1 MMSREGVLTKEI
13 VGVIP
18 AAGKGMR
25 AYPGTKYIPKVM
37 FEVNGKPIIHRSI
50 ELMRDKLGI
59 KRIYVI
65 LGYSGDMIKGYM
77 KDGSEFGVKITYL
90 TNDRIEEGLTR
101 SIYMAKDHVT
111 SPFIVLLGDEVYINT
126 NHEQILS
133 MLSQDFNAICAVKET
148 DSPEA
153 IRKNYSVELQK
164 GRITSLVEKPR
175 VIKNNYLGCGTY
187 VLKSSFFDFIEKTP
201 RSSRSKVVELTDV
214 INTIARES
222 SGVLPF
228 FLRGDYANV
237 NTTEDL
243 NMVNYLFRSRTFD
256 QYRISVIIPALN
268 EERTIA
274 SVVRDFRVPEV
285 DEIIVVDGNSTDN
298 TVTLAEEAGARVLTK
313 HSNSVPGYGEKL
325 KYGMERAEGDILI
338 LTEADGTFKARD
350 LGKILEYLKDAD
362 MVIGT
367 RTTRQMIEQ
376 GANMDW
382 FLRWGNV
389 FLGKL
394 LEVLWWGDEP
404 RFTDVGCTFRGLWKD
419 TFLKIRDNL
428 QATGPEFSPEM
439 MIEFIRAKKRVIEIP
454 VSYHRRVGGS
464 SKHGGTYRRKTK
476 TGFKMM
482 FLMFRKR
489 FGF

>member
-1 MMSREGVLTKEI
+1 LTKEI
-13 VGVIP
+13 AGVIP

-25 AYPGTKYIPKVM
+25 AYPSAKYIPKVM
-37 FEVNGKPIIHRSI
+37 FEVNGKPIIQRSV

-65 LGYSGDMIKGYM
+65 LGYSGDMIRSYL
-77 KDGSEFGVKITYL
+77 KDGSELGVDITYL

-101 SIYMAKDHVT
+101 SIYVVKECVT

-133 MLSQDFNAICAVKET
+133 MLNHDFNVICAVKET
-148 DSPEA
+148 DSSEA
-153 IRKNYSVELQK
+153 IRKNYSVELRDGQ
-164 GRITSLVEKPR
+164 ITSLVEKPR
-175 VIKNNYLGCGTY
+175 EIRNNYLGCGTY
-187 VLKSSFFDFIEKTP
+187 VFKSSFFDYVEKTP
-201 RSSRSKVVELTDV
+201 CSSRSNVVELTDV
-214 INTIARES
+214 INTVAKES
-222 SGVLPF
+222 GGVLPF
-228 FLRGDYANV
+228 FLKGDYVNV
-237 NTTEDL
+237 NTVEDL
-243 NMVNYLFRSRTFD
+243 NMANYVFRSKTFD
-256 QYRISVIIPALN
+256 QYKISVIIPALN
-268 EERTIA
+268 EEKTIA
-274 SVVRDFRVPEV
+274 SVIKDFKVPEV
-285 DEIIVVDGNSTDN
+285 DEIVVVDGNSTDN
-298 TVTLAEEAGARVLTK
+298 TVKFAAEAGARVVTK
-313 HSNSVPGYGEKL
+313 PSSSVPGYGEKL
-325 KYGMERAEGDILI
+325 RYGMEMAEGDVLV
-338 LTEADGTFKARD
+338 LTEADGTFKSKD

-362 MVIGT
+362 MVVGT

-404 RFTDVGCTFRGLWKD
+404 RFTDVGCTYRGLWKD
-419 TFLKIRDNL
+419 AFVKVKDNL
-428 QATGPEFSPEM
+428 QAAGPEFSPEM

-454 VSYHRRVGGS
+454 VSYHRRVSGE

-489 FGF
+489 LGL

>member
-1 MMSREGVLTKEI
+1 MTKEI

-25 AYPGTKYIPKVM
+25 AYPSTRYIPKVM
-37 FEVNGKPIIHRSI
+37 FEVNGKPIIQRNI

-59 KRIYVI
+59 RHIYVI
-65 LGYSGDMIKGYM
+65 LGYSGDMIK
-77 KDGSEFGVKITYL
+77 KCLNDGSEFGVNITYL
-90 TNDRIEEGLTR
+90 TNDRVEDGLAQ
-101 SIYMAKDHVT
+101 SIFVAKEHVT

-133 MLSQDFNAICAVKET
+133 KLNQNFNVICAVKET
-148 DSPEA
+148 ENPDT
-153 IRKNYSVELQK
+153 IKKNYSVNLQNGK
-164 GRITSLVEKPR
+164 ITSLIEKPR
-175 VIKNNYLGCGTY
+175 EPKNNYLGCGTY
-187 VLKSSFFDFIEKTP
+187 VFKPMFFDYVEKTP
-201 RSSRSKVVELTDV
+201 RSTRSKLVELTDV

-222 SGVLPF
+222 GEVLPF
-228 FLRGDYANV
+228 FLKGDYINV

-243 NMVNYLFRSRTFD
+243 NMANYIFRSKTFD
-256 QYRISVIIPALN
+256 QYKISVIIPALN
-268 EERTIA
+268 EEKTVA
-274 SVVRDFRVPEV
+274 SVIRDFKVPEV
-285 DEIIVVDGNSTDN
+285 DEIIVVDGNSEDN
-298 TVTLAEEAGARVLTK
+298 TVNLAQKAGARVITK
-313 HSNSVPGYGEKL
+313 PSSSIPGYGEKL
-325 KYGMERAEGDILI
+325 KYGMEMAKGDILI

-376 GANMDW
+376 GANMDM

-394 LEVLWWGDEP
+394 LEFLWWEDEP
-404 RFTDVGCTFRGLWKD
+404 RFTDVGCTYRGLWKE
-419 TFLKIRDNL
+419 TFLKVRDNI
-428 QATGPEFSPEM
+428 QASGAEFSVEM

-454 VSYHRRVGGS
+454 VSYHRRVGGM
-464 SKHGGTYRRKTK
+464 SKHSGTYRRKMR

-482 FLMFRKR
+482 SLMFKKR